1 MTVDRAHKEKRDFIR
16 MKIDAPLRAQI
27 KADGLQLPTQGWC
40 HELSG
45 GGMQLITQQPLP
57 EGEEL
62 EVSIASEHG
71 HNPSLTAR
79 VKVVR
84 CQSEEGAYR
93 SGLEII
99 EMLG

>member
-1 MTVDRAHKEKRDFIR
+1 MTVDRSHREKRDFIR
-16 MKIDAPLRAQI
+16 MKIDAPLKAQI
-27 KADGLQLPTQGWC
+27 KTESAQLEGWC

-45 GGMQLITQQPLP
+45 GGMQLVTPQALP
-57 EGEEL
+57 EGSEV

-84 CQSEEGAYR
+84 CQAETDGYR
-93 SGLEII
+93 LGLEIVEI
-99 EMLG
+99 LE

>member
-16 MKIDAPLRAQI
+16 MKIGAPLKAHI
-27 KADGLQLPTQGWC
+27 KAESLQLQGWC

-45 GGMQLITQQPLP
+45 GGMQLVTQQALP

-62 EVSIASEHG
+62 DVSIASEHG
-71 HNPSLTAR
+71 HNPSLNAR

-84 CQSEEGAYR
+84 CQFEEGAYR
-93 SGLEII
+93 SGLEMI
-99 EMLG
+99 EVLE

>member
-16 MKIDAPLRAQI
+16 MKIDAPLKAHI
-27 KADGLQLPTQGWC
+27 KAKGLQLQAWC

-45 GGMQLITQQPLP
+45 GGMQLVTRQALP

-71 HNPSLTAR
+71 HNPSLSAR

-84 CQSEEGAYR
+84 CQEEQGAYR
-93 SGLEII
+93 SGLEIV
-99 EMLG
+99 EMLE